1 MNARLC
7 AILLV
12 VGALLLAISA
22 CRRGP
27 SSEYQGYVV
36 GDYVMVASPVSG
48 QLLRL
53 DVRRGARVEA
63 GAGLFA
69 LEPQPELDAF
79 EEAGRNLVAA
89 QAALAD
95 IQKGERPARIATLE
109 HARLAVEAAQRYAD
123 IQLTR
128 SERLYRTKVVSQ
140 ENLNLYQSADLV
152 FQEAVAAIA
161 SLTTEARLGGRED
174 QIAASAASMAA
185 VEKQVSRAQWT
196 LDKKIQNAPVEAL
209 VFDTLY
215 RPGEWVPAGQPVVC
229 LLPPEQV
236 RVRFFVSEREL
247 ASLKTGEPV
256 RVQADGTDP
265 VRGRIS
271 FVSPTAE
278 YSPPVIFSRENS
290 AKLVFLVEAEF
301 DRKIAAG
308 LHPGQPVLVSRGP
321 R

>member
-7 AILLV
+7 AILIV
-12 VGALLLAISA
+12 AGALLLAISA

-36 GDYVMVASPVSG
+36 GDYIMVASPVSG

-53 DVRRGARVEA
+53 DVRRGSRVEA

-79 EEAGRNLVAA
+79 EEAGKNLAAA

-95 IQKGERPARIATLE
+95 IQKGERPAQIATLE

-185 VEKQVSRAQWT
+185 VEKQVSRAKWT
-196 LDKKIQNAPVEAL
+196 LDKKIQNAPVAAL

-256 RVQADGTDP
+256 RVQADGMEP

-290 AKLVFLVEAEF
+290 AKLVFLVEADF

-308 LHPGQPVLVSRGP
+308 LHPGQPVLVSREP